1 MPFRAAG
8 PRLRRVSDIHLRP
21 ITRADA
27 AAVAEVVAAA
37 EAVDRTEEHFNTADL
52 LEEMANPMIDLAT
65 DWAVAEVDGRVVGHS
80 ELTPRAVVDGTVRIG
95 IEGVVHPEHRRRGIG
110 TALLDRM
117 AARARAYAEERGARA
132 VLVGTAPSDVPDVET
147 LFARHGMSPRR
158 WQFVMTVDLAPVADP
173 PPELPP
179 GYALATWEGLDSEE
193 IRRAHNRA
201 FVDHPGWTPWSAEM
215 WDQWVTSARSTRPE
229 LSLVARDEGGAI
241 AAYVQSAEYDA
252 VQEATGIREA
262 FVGKV
267 GTVPEHRRRGLADV
281 LLRTALHRYR
291 AAGYERA
298 ALDVDS
304 ENPTGALGLYER
316 AGFRTERR
324 WTNYSSA
331 G

>member
-1 MPFRAAG
+1 M
-8 PRLRRVSDIHLRP
+8 SDIQLRP

-27 AAVAEVVAAA
+27 AAVAQVLAAA
-37 EAVDRTEEHFNTADL
+37 ETVDRTEEHVNVADL
-52 LEEMANPMIDLAT
+52 LEEMDNPMIDLAT
-65 DWAVAEVDGRVVGHS
+65 DWTVAEVEGRLVGHS
-80 ELTPRAVVDGTVRIG
+80 GLTPRAVVDGTVRVG
-95 IEGVVHPEHRRRGIG
+95 IEGAVHPEHRRRGIG

-117 AARARAYAEERGARA
+117 VARARAYAEERGARP

-147 LFARHGMSPRR
+147 LFARHGMIPHR
-158 WQFVMTVDLAPVADP
+158 WQFVMTADLAQVGTT

-179 GYALATWEGLDSEE
+179 GYTLSTWEDLDAEE
-193 IRRAHNRA
+193 IRLAHNRA
-201 FVDHPGWTPWSAEM
+201 FVDHPGWTPWSWEM
-215 WDQWVTSARSTRPE
+215 WDQWVTSARSTRPA
-229 LSLVARDEGGAI
+229 LSLVARAEDGAI
-241 AAYVQSAEYDA
+241 AAYVQTAEYDA

-316 AGFRTERR
+316 AGFRTDRR
-324 WTNYSSA
+324 WTNYASD
-331 G
+331 GV